1 MFMNYIKDLRD
12 TKQIAC
18 RFANIIIRGM
28 GETTTLEQLYEMNPE
43 EIYMIPRFGKYNLI
57 YLIDLFDSFGF
68 SIDKYNEDLIWRAKR
83 TQPHK
88 KFINNWRYNR

>member
-1 MFMNYIKDLRD
+1 MNHIKDLRD
-12 TKQIAC
+12 NKQIEC

-28 GETTTLEQLYEMNPE
+28 GETITLEKLYEMNPE
-43 EIYMIPRFGKYNLI
+43 EIYMIPQFGKYNLI

-68 SIDKYNEDLIWRAKR
+68 SINRYNEDLIWRAKR

-88 KFINNWRYNR
+88 KFIAN